1 MTEAIILDMD
11 ETRELKWTFGAIKTF
26 EKRAREILKRLD
38 VRDEKGRAV
47 ANIPMH
53 AGFILAN
60 FLRISDIMEAA
71 VGATTGLST
80 LESMNLPSDAAR
92 AIDAYL
98 NHGGSLEDLQR
109 QIYQAYLVANDPS
122 SLSDWKENLVRA
134 EEIRRINRE
143 KEEAKVEIAR
153 IELAEDQEKIASLKN
168 PSGSQPTGSPTSS

>member
-11 ETRELKWTFGAIKTF
+11 KTRELKWTFGAIKTF

-38 VRDEKGRAV
+38 VRDEKGRSV

-71 VGATTGLST
+71 IGAACGISA
-80 LESMNLPSDAAR
+80 LEEKDKPSEAAQ

-98 NHGGSLEDLQR
+98 ERGGSLEDLQR
-109 QIYQAYLVANDPS
+109 QIYRAYLVANDPS
-122 SLSDWKENLVRA
+122 SLSDWEENLARE

-143 KEEAKVEIAR
+143 KQEAKLEIAR
-153 IELAEDQEKIASLKN
+153 IELAEDQAKITRL
-168 PSGSQPTGSPTSS
+168 SGSQPTGSPTSS